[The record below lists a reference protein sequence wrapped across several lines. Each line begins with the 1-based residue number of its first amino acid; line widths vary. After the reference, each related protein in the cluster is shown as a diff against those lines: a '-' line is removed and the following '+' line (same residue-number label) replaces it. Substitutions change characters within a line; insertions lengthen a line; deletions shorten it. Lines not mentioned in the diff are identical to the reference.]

1 MILRGISKNKFGIP
15 LLLAFSFLLL
25 LAACNQIGNSTQ
37 SDDTVSAGEETS
49 ESGSAT
55 IDSSPGEGEAVGS
68 GAEGQRSDER
78 PGDGSEEE
86 VERSFAG
93 SLPAPEFPAGLDWLN
108 SDGPLSLADLRGKV
122 VLLDFWTYGC
132 INCMHIIPDLKKLEE
147 KYADELVVIG
157 VHSAKFENEGDTDNI
172 RNVILRYELEHP
184 VVNDN
189 QFQVWSEYG
198 ARAWPTL
205 VLIDPDGNVL
215 GFHSGEGIYD
225 LFDQVIAGMVAEFD
239 DLGRIDRTPLDLK
252 LEGES
257 LVNSPLLFPGKVLAD
272 EENER
277 LFIADSNHNRIVI
290 SDLEGNVLE
299 VVGDGRQRL
308 QDGDFESASF
318 FRPQGLTLAN
328 DDTLY
333 VADTENHAIRK
344 VDLNSRQ
351 VETVAGTG
359 QQVYIRV
366 PSGPALSTPLNSPW
380 DVLYHDGQV
389 FVAMAGQHQIWVY
402 SPDEET
408 ISRYAGS
415 GREELLDGQ
424 LVQGGLNQPSGLA
437 TDGDMLYI
445 ADSEASAIRTA
456 DLDPDGQ
463 LETIVG
469 TGLFDFGDVDG
480 QGDEVR
486 LQHPLGV
493 VFLDNLLYVADTYN
507 SKIKIIDPATRE
519 STGFLGGDESGWR
532 DGPDALFDEPGGLS
546 LGEDKLY
553 IADTNNHVIRVANL
567 NTKEVET
574 LVLIDNEGLLTRQPA
589 DAEYRG
595 KVIALESQTISAG
608 SGSVRLEVTI
618 PEGYKVNEFAPFS
631 MEWTGDNEG
640 INFDAEEADR
650 RIVEPEFPLS
660 FPAEFSEGEAELTGD
675 LVIYYCD
682 DEAESLCFIEQVKV
696 TAPFTVTGDGQETLV
711 LSHDIPTPAEN

>member
-1 MILRGISKNKFGIP
+1 
-15 LLLAFSFLLL
+15 
-25 LAACNQIGNSTQ
+25 
-37 SDDTVSAGEETS
+37 
-49 ESGSAT
+49 
-55 IDSSPGEGEAVGS
+55 
-68 GAEGQRSDER
+68 
-78 PGDGSEEE
+78 
-86 VERSFAG
+86 
-93 SLPAPEFPAGLDWLN
+93 
-108 SDGPLSLADLRGKV
+108 
-122 VLLDFWTYGC
+122 
-132 INCMHIIPDLKKLEE
+132 
-147 KYADELVVIG
+147 
-157 VHSAKFENEGDTDNI
+157 
-172 RNVILRYELEHP
+172 
-184 VVNDN
+184 
-189 QFQVWSEYG
+189 
-198 ARAWPTL
+198 
-205 VLIDPDGNVL
+205 
-215 GFHSGEGIYD
+215 
-225 LFDQVIAGMVAEFD
+225 
-239 DLGRIDRTPLDLK
+239 
-252 LEGES
+252 
-257 LVNSPLLFPGKVLAD
+257 
-272 EENER
+272 
-277 LFIADSNHNRIVI
+277 
-290 SDLEGNVLE
+290 
-299 VVGDGRQRL
+299 
-308 QDGDFESASF
+308 
-318 FRPQGLTLAN
+318 
-328 DDTLY
+328 
-333 VADTENHAIRK
+333 
-344 VDLNSRQ
+344 
-351 VETVAGTG
+351 
-359 QQVYIRV
+359 
-366 PSGPALSTPLNSPW
+366 
-380 DVLYHDGQV
+380 
-389 FVAMAGQHQIWVY
+389 
-402 SPDEET
+402 
-408 ISRYAGS
+408 
-415 GREELLDGQ
+415 
-424 LVQGGLNQPSGLA
+424 
-437 TDGDMLYI
+437 
-445 ADSEASAIRTA
+445 
-456 DLDPDGQ
+456 

-493 VFLDNLLYVADTYN
+493 VFLDNLLSVADTYN